1 MGSRWPSQFQYLLRM
16 LAKGLRGFI
25 PKPYTSDKLLAEV
38 RTTLDALREEKTGER
53 RVI

>member
-1 MGSRWPSQFQYLLRM
+1 M